1 MASNLSLAWN
11 LMLTTD
17 NCTNLY
23 NIEQNIIRDSWLLI
37 TAYLLS
43 KGNILKS
50 AKFIGKF
57 YGKKKISFVIIIQQ
71 EERWKPFGK
80 IGIFSLPTSLT

>member
-57 YGKKKISFVIIIQQ
+57 YGKKKIFLCHNYTTRRTLETIRQN
-71 EERWKPFGK
+71 RHL
-80 IGIFSLPTSLT
+80 LPPH